1 MVLALSNFS
10 SDWLFSMD
18 RGMINSVV
26 FLDIRKAFDT
36 VDRKILLDKLSYGIE
51 EDQLSF
57 FKSYLNDRRQCCSIN
72 GVKSLS
78 LDLSCM
84 VFLRDQY

>member
-26 FLDIRKAFDT
+26 SLDIRKAFDT
-36 VDRKILLDKLSYGIE
+36 VDHKILLDKLSYGIE
-51 EDQLSF
+51 AD
-57 FKSYLNDRRQCCSIN
+57 
-72 GVKSLS
+72 
-78 LDLSCM
+78 
-84 VFLRDQY
+84 